1 MKNTQLIE
9 ILASLNKS
17 EFKEFGKYIISPFF
31 NNRSEVIRFFNAIKK
46 FYPLFDSEELSEEV
60 IFILVYPGKDFS
72 DVLMRKLISLT
83 TNLVLDFIAVKGF
96 KENTLSYNVMLM
108 DKLRERKLP
117 VLFEKRSKITGE
129 LLENIKRDIIYYE
142 HKLKHTSILNG
153 HFLNS
158 DERSM
163 ISKFQIELDD
173 LVEFFLSFAMI
184 QYIRISEWSKSIKM
198 SYDMKFYDEVVNYF
212 KSKDENEVTLSTLYF
227 NIMMMVNTEEVKYFN
242 NIMKFRKI
250 FEPHL
255 SDIDDYN
262 IIIMSMQYCYK
273 KVLKGN
279 FEYRK
284 QMFDTSKIIFDK
296 NLIPAGFLEPY
307 LFTNI
312 IRNASY
318 IKEFDWAE
326 KFIKDYKNRLNPDKM
341 NELTDYSFAMIEMG
355 KGNFEKSLAHLSKIN
370 IEMSN
375 MKMEIKN
382 LLIMI
387 YYELN
392 YIEELISMID
402 SYKHFLKR
410 DKTISDQTRIQNSLF
425 IRLVSDLVKVK
436 LKGDRESVD
445 LYKKE
450 LDKTDY
456 FILKDWLLRKTE
468 ELVKNYK

>member
-9 ILASLNKS
+9 ILRSLSKD
-17 EFKEFGKYIISPFF
+17 EFKEFGKYVISPYF
-31 NNRSEVIRFFNAIKK
+31 NNRSEVIRFFDAVKK
-46 FYPLFDSEELSEEV
+46 FFPDFDSEELKKV
-60 IFILVYPGKDFS
+60 NIFKLVYPGKKYS

-83 TNLVLDFIAVKGF
+83 TNMVLDFIAIRGF

-129 LLENIKRDIIYYE
+129 LLENTKRDIIYYE
-142 HKLKHTSILNG
+142 HKLKYTSILNG
-153 HFLNS
+153 HFLSS

-173 LVEFFLSFAMI
+173 LIEFFLTFAMI
-184 QYIRISEWSKSIKM
+184 QYIRISEWSKSINM
-198 SYDMKFYDEVVNYF
+198 NYDMKFYNEVIDYF
-212 KSKDENEVTLSTLYF
+212 ESGNENKVTLSVLYF
-227 NIMMMVNTEEVKYFN
+227 NLMMMISTEEEKYFN
-242 NIMKFRKI
+242 NLMKYRNL
-250 FEPHL
+250 FESHL
-255 SDIDDYN
+255 SEIDDYN
-262 IIIMSMQYCYK
+262 IVITSMQYCYK

-284 QMFDTSKIIFDK
+284 QMFEISKIIFEK

-307 LFTNI
+307 LFTNL

-318 IKEFDWAE
+318 IKEFEWAE
-326 KFIKDYKNRLNPDKM
+326 KFINEYKSRLNPDTM
-341 NELTDYSFAMIEMG
+341 VDVTEYSIAMIEIG

-375 MKMEIKN
+375 MKIEIKN
-382 LLIMI
+382 LLIII

-402 SYKHFLKR
+402 AYKHFLKR
-410 DKTISDQTRIQNSLF
+410 DKTISENTRDQNSLF
-425 IRLVSDLVKVK
+425 IRLISDLVKVR
-436 LKGDRESVD
+436 LKNDKESIEMFR
-445 LYKKE
+445 LE
-450 LDKTDY
+450 LDKLDY
-456 FILKDWLLRKTE
+456 FILKDWLMNKTI
-468 ELVKNYK
+468 ELKK